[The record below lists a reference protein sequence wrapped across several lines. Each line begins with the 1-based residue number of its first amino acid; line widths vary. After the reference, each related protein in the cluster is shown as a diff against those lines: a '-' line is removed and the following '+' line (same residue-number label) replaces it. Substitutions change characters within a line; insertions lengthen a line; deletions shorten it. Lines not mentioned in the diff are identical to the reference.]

1 MLESRLSGLVSSQ
14 SAFSA
19 ATSIE
24 LENLNEAVKS
34 ASMDLDD
41 AMEKFGDKQQKDA
54 QEARAMMSE
63 AIADNRQQAKN
74 AANFVASKVEAV
86 NSRLTALDSALQ
98 AQRAR
103 ITDEIKALDTRVSTQ
118 AIATEAAAKKELE
131 VPNSYLH

>member
-1 MLESRLSGLVSSQ
+1 
-14 SAFSA
+14 
-19 ATSIE
+19 
-24 LENLNEAVKS
+24 
-34 ASMDLDD
+34 MDLDD